1 MGRSVAVFCGSGL
14 GTRPE
19 YAQAARDVGRS
30 LAARGVALVYGG
42 GGKGMMGTLADGA
55 LEAGGRVVGVI
66 PHWMMEKEA
75 AHPGVSEMRVV
86 ETMLERKTVMAELA
100 DAFLVLPGG
109 LGTMDELFEVLTW
122 SQLRLHGRSKPTG
135 ILNVA
140 GFYDDLRRWL
150 DRATRDGYIRE
161 SSAGLPII
169 DDDAERLIDAL
180 LT

>member
-1 MGRSVAVFCGSGL
+1 MGRAVAVFCGSGL
-14 GTRPE
+14 GARPE
-19 YAQAARDVGRS
+19 YAESARAVGCA
-30 LAARGVALVYGG
+30 LAKRGVTLVYGG
-42 GGKGMMGTLADGA
+42 GGKGMMGALADGTLA
-55 LEAGGRVVGVI
+55 GGGRVVGVI

-75 AHPGVSEMRVV
+75 AHTGVAEMRVV
-86 ETMLERKTVMAELA
+86 ETMLERKTMMAELA

-109 LGTMDELFEVLTW
+109 LGTMDELFEMLTW

-140 GFYDDLRRWL
+140 GFYDHLRDWL
-150 DRATRDGYIRE
+150 ARATHDGYIRE

-169 DDDAERLIDAL
+169 DDDADRLLGSL